1 MRRTNRKS
9 WLFVLTLC
17 LLLSLCA
24 CGTGGQEIS
33 AESEDESAEPKDL
46 FRIGIIQESEDDLWR
61 TVTKSVQ
68 RELYVK
74 GKQAG
79 IRFDYK
85 KYTEVAD
92 GTRALIDEIGQDFL
106 EAEEVWSNPQSIQRE
121 ISPERRMSLRSAL
134 SCS

>member
-85 KYTEVAD
+85 KV
-92 GTRALIDEIGQDFL
+92 
-106 EAEEVWSNPQSIQRE
+106 
-121 ISPERRMSLRSAL
+121 
-134 SCS
+134 